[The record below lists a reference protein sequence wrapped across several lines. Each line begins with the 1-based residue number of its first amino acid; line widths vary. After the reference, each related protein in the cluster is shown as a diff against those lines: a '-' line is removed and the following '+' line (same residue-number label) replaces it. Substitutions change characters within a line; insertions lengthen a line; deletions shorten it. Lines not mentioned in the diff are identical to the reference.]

1 MTPCFELS
9 WKPRTPINAKHS
21 GMTSA
26 MQKRRACTRV
36 EIPGGSPI
44 PKEKSVGVA
53 RSPRFLTSFEGETG
67 LYFLHSPR
75 KKNRQLA
82 IEADWISRGIFGGG
96 EDATKVKIVLI
107 ERLSY

>member
-67 LYFLHSPR
+67 LYFLHSLR

-82 IEADWISRGIFGGG
+82 ISRRTRIG
-96 EDATKVKIVLI
+96 LI
-107 ERLSY
+107 EEFSGEGRTRRR